1 MEIFR
6 AIVLAIIQGI
16 TEFLPVS
23 SSAHLILVPKL
34 LGWEDQGLAF
44 DVAVHIGT
52 LLAVIVFLRREIMAI
67 IPAWIVGFKG
77 CVWNE
82 WGRLGWWIILA
93 TLPIAIVGL
102 FGKSFIEQ
110 QLREPWIIAGAT
122 TFFAIL
128 LFYSD
133 KNASLNQRDLTKM
146 TLVHA
151 LIFIGIAQALALIPG
166 TSRSGVTMTM
176 ALFLG
181 YKRDAAVRFSFLL
194 AVPTI
199 LFGGLFAA
207 KDIVTQGLYDQWLPL
222 IIATFVS
229 AVFALVCMQWFM
241 RLLQTVGMRPFIYYR
256 ILLAI
261 VIVLVFYL

>member
-1 MEIFR
+1 METIR
-6 AIVLAIIQGI
+6 AILLAIIQGI

-34 LGWEDQGLAF
+34 FGWEDQGLAF
-44 DVAVHIGT
+44 DVAVHVGT
-52 LLAVIVFLRREIMAI
+52 LLAVIVFLRREIAAI
-67 IPAWIVGFKG
+67 IPAWLGGFRG
-77 CVWNE
+77 FVWNE
-82 WGRLGWWIILA
+82 WGKLGWWVILA

-110 QLREPWIIAGAT
+110 QLREPWVIAGAT
-122 TFFAIL
+122 AVFAIL
-128 LFYSD
+128 LLYSD
-133 KNASLNQRDLTKM
+133 RNASENKRDLNGM

-151 LIFIGIAQALALIPG
+151 LIFIGIAQAFALIPG

-181 YKRDAAVRFSFLL
+181 YKRDAAAKFSFLL

-199 LFGGLFAA
+199 LFGGLFTA
-207 KDIVTQGLYDQWLPL
+207 KDMVSQGFHDQWFSL
-222 IIATFVS
+222 IVATLVS
-229 AVFALVCMQWFM
+229 AVFALLCMQWFM
-241 RLLQTVGMRPFIYYR
+241 RLLHTFGMRPFVYYR